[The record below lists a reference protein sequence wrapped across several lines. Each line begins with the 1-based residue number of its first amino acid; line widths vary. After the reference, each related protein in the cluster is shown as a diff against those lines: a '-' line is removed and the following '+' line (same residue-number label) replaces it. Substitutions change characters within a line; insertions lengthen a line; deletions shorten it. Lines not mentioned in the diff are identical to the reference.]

1 MTGAGSR
8 RKGAHFERWLVHR
21 FRAAFPAADIK
32 RGLQSR
38 GGAEVPDVDV
48 PGYHIEAKHHR
59 RVNVRAALAQ
69 AIADAAPGRV
79 PVAVC
84 KDNRAEPVVV
94 LRLDDFLALVR
105 AQAPAPATTPPE
117 EPSWP
122 SS

>member
-8 RKGAHFERWLVHR
+8 RKGAAFERWLVRR
-21 FRAAFPAADIK
+21 FRVVFPTADIK

-48 PGYHIEAKHHR
+48 PGWHVEAKHHR
-59 RVNVRAALAQ
+59 RVDLRAALAQ

-84 KDNRAEPVVV
+84 KDNRGEPVAL
-94 LRLDDFLALVR
+94 LRLDDFLGLVAAR
-105 AQAPAPATTPPE
+105 IATTATI
-117 EPSWP
+117 
-122 SS
+122 SSEAS